1 MAYWKEWKSLIG
13 GGIGFLILGIF
24 MMILFIQPGAS
35 SGRGAGG
42 MNMMQIGIIFLLIGI
57 IMLIL
62 GVILRKKPEQK
73 Q

>member
-24 MMILFIQPGAS
+24 MIVLFALPGAS
-35 SGRGAGG
+35 SGVGAGG
-42 MNMMQIGIIFLLIGI
+42 LNMMQIGILFLVIGI

-62 GVILRKKPEQK
+62 GSILRKKPGNA
-73 Q
+73 